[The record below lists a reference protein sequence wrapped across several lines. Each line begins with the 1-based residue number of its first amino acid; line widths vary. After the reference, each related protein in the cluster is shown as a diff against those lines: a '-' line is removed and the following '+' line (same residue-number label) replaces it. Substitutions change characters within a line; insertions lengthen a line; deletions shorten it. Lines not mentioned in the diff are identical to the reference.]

1 MSEKEQKLRFAAI
14 MESLGVVYQQQMSK
28 ELLKMYWMALQ
39 DVHLDQLE
47 QAAAAHVATSQ
58 WFPKPCDLR
67 SANPEADAV
76 RAWDSAIA
84 AIHHHGMYRHVDFE
98 DQVVNATI
106 RHLGGWPE
114 FCSMDPKDESWIRK
128 EFAKTYQALAKAG
141 TSREQAAPLPG
152 ISEANQVTRVNGEV
166 ESQQVL
172 VRRVAT
178 PKIIEPTRRISVQ
191 SDAKKR
197 IRAD

>member
-1 MSEKEQKLRFAAI
+1 MSEKDHKLRFAAI

-28 ELLKMYWMALQ
+28 ELLKMYWLALQ

-114 FCSMDPKDESWIRK
+114 FCGMDPKDESWIRK
-128 EFAKTYQALAKAG
+128 EFVKTYQALAKAG
-141 TSREQAAPLPG
+141 TSKEQAAVLPG
-152 ISEANQVTRVNGEV
+152 LSQANQVTRVNGEV
-166 ESQQVL
+166 GSQQVL
-172 VRRVAT
+172 VRRVAA
-178 PKIIEPTRRISVQ
+178 PKIIDPKRRISVQ
-191 SDAKKR
+191 SNAKKR
-197 IRAD
+197 IAAD

>member
-1 MSEKEQKLRFAAI
+1 
-14 MESLGVVYQQQMSK
+14 
-28 ELLKMYWMALQ
+28 MYWMALQ

-98 DQVVNATI
+98 DHVVNATI
-106 RHLGGWPE
+106 RH
-114 FCSMDPKDESWIRK
+114 R
-128 EFAKTYQALAKAG
+128 
-141 TSREQAAPLPG
+141 REQTASLPG
-152 ISEANQVTRVNGEV
+152 LSEANQVTRINGEV
-166 ESQQVL
+166 DSQLVL
-172 VRRVAT
+172 VRRVAA
-178 PKIIEPTRRISVQ
+178 PKIIDPTRRISVQ
-191 SDAKKR
+191 PDAKKR
-197 IRAD
+197 IGAD